1 MCIYVPGPR
10 SNAPAPRARGIT
22 IQLGARPRDFL
33 RNGCNWAAA
42 AGGLAADLLL
52 ARQLSASSQK
62 QATGCSQQQQSTC
75 WPASQPAKLHT
86 TSQAA
91 SQPPQT
97 STHTTPQGGGGEIH
111 GPQIPSPN
119 PNPQGGWGVMPRG
132 RGGARLTWDIY
143 IHLFKTSWLTPADR
157 SQNLVPIR

>member
-1 MCIYVPGPR
+1 MINISIYICPR
-10 SNAPAPRARGIT
+10 SQVEWPPRERGIT

-33 RNGCNWAAA
+33 RNGCNWAAAA

-62 QATGCSQQQQSTC
+62 QATGCSQQQQPAC

-86 TSQAA
+86 TSQSA

-97 STHTTPQGGGGEIH
+97 ST
-111 GPQIPSPN
+111 
-119 PNPQGGWGVMPRG
+119 PQGGWGENPWPTDPKPQPT
-132 RGGARLTWDIY
+132 GGVGGDAGGEGGGTRLTWDIY
-143 IHLFKTSWLTPADR
+143 MYVNFKSYIKQ
-157 SQNLVPIR
+157 SYIIIY